1 MTAERRPVQQRVELG
16 RRIREARIAE
26 LITQR
31 ELAERS
37 GLGRDA
43 IAKYETG
50 ARSISVEDL
59 RSIAAALNTT
69 AGVLL
74 GEQQAVAAG
83 LVSNA
88 QSLPAEVQTIVRVL
102 EQHPSLTAHI
112 LETIELLLEREIAT
126 ETSRQPGNG

>member
-1 MTAERRPVQQRVELG
+1 MTVNSEQLQRRVDLG
-16 RRIREARIAE
+16 RRIQDARIAE

-59 RSIAAALNTT
+59 RRIAAALNTT
-69 AGVLL
+69 VGALL
-74 GEQQAVAAG
+74 GEHTPA
-83 LVSNA
+83 
-88 QSLPAEVQTIVRVL
+88 PAESLGPGQSIPAELQTIVRVL
-102 EQHPSLTAHI
+102 QQHPSLTPHI
-112 LETIELLLEREIAT
+112 LETIALLLERDMAADT
-126 ETSRQPGNG
+126 NTLPGS